1 MERQKARGEEEELDD
16 ESDDDD
22 DWSLNDDF
30 AEVTEYEKKKPKS
43 HKPTIAKKG
52 LCFLHKP
59 VAEKTAFDEAEKKR
73 EEEESKDAPTAD
85 SDVKR
90 HCKQQQRRER

>member
-1 MERQKARGEEEELDD
+1 MLQ
-16 ESDDDD
+16 
-22 DWSLNDDF
+22 
-30 AEVTEYEKKKPKS
+30 
-43 HKPTIAKKG
+43 
-52 LCFLHKP
+52 
-59 VAEKTAFDEAEKKR
+59 AEKTAFDEAEKKR